1 MNAWVTVLVAIIG
14 SSAMGA
20 FATLLADAVKRKWK
34 KTDDA
39 ETISASRVDNM
50 EKKLDAVVN
59 SQKVITTERIRY
71 LGLCYIGAKK
81 ITLEDKETLHEMHD
95 AYEQLGGNGHLDTVM
110 REVDKLPVVD
120 NWKSTAKAE

>member
-1 MNAWVTVLVAIIG
+1 MSAWATVLAAILG

-20 FATLLADAVKRKWK
+20 LATLLADAVKRKWK

-39 ETISASRVDNM
+39 ETISASR
-50 EKKLDAVVN
+50 VVN

-95 AYEQLGGNGHLDTVM
+95 AYERLGGNGHLDTVM

-120 NWKSTAKAE
+120 NWK